1 MDIANIM
8 KQAKELQEKMQKIQE
23 DLMNMQVMGEAGAG
37 MVRVIMTGRYQIKKV
52 VIDPSILNNKAMLE
66 ELMAG
71 AVNDA
76 AAKVES
82 ETQGKMSGLASG
94 MQLPTGIGMDE
105 QE

>member
-23 DLMNMQVMGEAGAG
+23 ELLNMQVMGEAGAG
-37 MVRVIMTGRYQIKKV
+37 MVRVIMTGRYQLKKV
-52 VIDPSILNNKAMLE
+52 AIDPSILNNKAMIE
-66 ELMAG
+66 ELLAA

-76 AAKVES
+76 SAKVET

-94 MQLPTGIGMDE
+94 MQLPNGLDQGAIE
-105 QE
+105 